1 MPVGRR
7 SRPPVVLRPG
17 CRRTATHGTWP
28 NNSSESRSW
37 RPSAANSAKS
47 SEASSRVRASALEA
61 AQRER
66 FGVMLQCDFGALT
79 GLDPALHI
87 CIHFTQMPP
96 RPGGDM
102 VVREVAR
109 LGQDGR
115 AVASSGKPNNELQS
129 FGGLKDSRC
138 RHRILIRGTTFHDSP
153 RHAAAL
159 QLLAKRLLRAFAIP
173 LHSKKILTIGS
184 RNTSTV
190 VRFLY
195 RGALQCPK
203 HRESRGVE
211 PCKRASHAPLS

>member
-17 CRRTATHGTWP
+17 RRRTATHDTWP

-37 RPSAANSAKS
+37 RSSAANSAKS
-47 SEASSRVRASALEA
+47 SAASSRVRASALEA

-66 FGVMLQCDFGALT
+66 FGVMLQCDFGVIKSL
-79 GLDPALHI
+79 GPALHI
-87 CIHFTQMPP
+87 CIHFTQKPP
-96 RPGGDM
+96 RAGDDM

-153 RHAAAL
+153 RHAATL
-159 QLLAKRLLRAFAIP
+159 QLLAKRLLRGFAIP
-173 LHSKKILTIGS
+173 LHSKKILTIGI
-184 RNTSTV
+184 RNT
-190 VRFLY
+190 
-195 RGALQCPK
+195 
-203 HRESRGVE
+203 
-211 PCKRASHAPLS
+211 

>member
-17 CRRTATHGTWP
+17 RRRTATHDTWP

-37 RPSAANSAKS
+37 RSSAANSAKS

-66 FGVMLQCDFGALT
+66 FGVIKSLG
-79 GLDPALHI
+79 PALHI
-87 CIHFTQMPP
+87 CIHFTQKPP
-96 RPGGDM
+96 RAGDDM

-173 LHSKKILTIGS
+173 LHSKKILTIGI
-184 RNTSTV
+184 RNT
-190 VRFLY
+190 
-195 RGALQCPK
+195 
-203 HRESRGVE
+203 
-211 PCKRASHAPLS
+211 